1 VCCKLNKVEEA
12 IEDCTKAIE
21 LDDKYVKAYLRRA
34 KCYTD
39 SEKYEEAVRDYEK
52 VYQMDKNRENRRL
65 LQEAKLELK
74 KSKRKNYYKILGVEK
89 NASEDAI
96 KKAYRKR
103 ALIHHPDRHANA
115 SDEER
120 KQEEIKFKEIGEAYG
135 VLSDAKKRS
144 RYDSGADLDDDGS
157 GFGGE

>member
-1 VCCKLNKVEEA
+1 LNKVEEA

-65 LQEAKLELK
+65 LEKAKLELN

-89 NASEDAI
+89 NASKDAI
-96 KKAYRKR
+96 KKAYKKR
-103 ALIHHPDRHANA
+103 ALKHHPDRHANA

-120 KQEEIKFKEIGEAYG
+120 KQNEIKFKEIGEAYG

-144 RYDSGADLDDDGS
+144 RYD
-157 GFGGE
+157 GGE